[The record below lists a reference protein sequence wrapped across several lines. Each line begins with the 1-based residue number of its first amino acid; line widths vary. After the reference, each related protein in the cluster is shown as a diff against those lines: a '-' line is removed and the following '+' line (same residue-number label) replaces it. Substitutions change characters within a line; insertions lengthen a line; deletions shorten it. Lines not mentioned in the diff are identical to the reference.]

1 MHGVCEKLMEE
12 KMLDSKPEPLL
23 LTLEEASQQL
33 GGLSR
38 TKLFELMREGQLK
51 PVKIGRRT
59 FLTLDV
65 LRRFVSDQAQA
76 SELSDE

>member
-1 MHGVCEKLMEE
+1 
-12 KMLDSKPEPLL
+12 MLDSKPEPLL
-23 LTLEEASQQL
+23 LTLEEASHRL

>member
-1 MHGVCEKLMEE
+1 
-12 KMLDSKPEPLL
+12 MLDSKPEPLL
-23 LTLEEASQQL
+23 LTLEEASQRL

-76 SELSDE
+76 SELSNE

>member
-1 MHGVCEKLMEE
+1 MTENTQ
-12 KMLDSKPEPLL
+12 EPLL
-23 LTLEEASQQL
+23 LTLEEASQKL

-38 TKLFELMREGQLK
+38 TKLFELMREGHLR

-65 LRRFVSDQAQA
+65 LRQFVTDQAQA
-76 SELSDE
+76 SEPSDG

>member
-1 MHGVCEKLMEE
+1 
-12 KMLDSKPEPLL
+12 MLDSKPEPLL
-23 LTLEEASQQL
+23 LTLEEASQRL

-38 TKLFELMREGQLK
+38 TKLFELMREGHLR

-65 LRRFVSDQAQA
+65 LRQFVTDQAQA
-76 SELSDE
+76 SEPSDG